1 MTNRKNL
8 PARQGKSRAEILDLM
23 KPVSARCDPQQEAQN
38 AALVAFE
45 LDAVSEKVSRF
56 GWRDMD
62 PRMKD
67 RLTDDWVDVLR
78 EYPIAEVR
86 RGISDCL
93 DLQSRCPTENE
104 VKAAVMRRRRMALER
119 TPAIPEPSEPLVQIT
134 DEERAERKRFSD
146 NVVKGAGYALN
157 VKKG

>member
-1 MTNRKNL
+1 M
-8 PARQGKSRAEILDLM
+8 SE
-23 KPVSARCDPQQEAQN
+23 RCDPQQEAQN

-78 EYPIAEVR
+78 AFPIAEVR
-86 RGISDCL
+86 RGIGDCL
-93 DLQSRCPTENE
+93 DARPRDCPTEQA
-104 VKAAVMRRRRMALER
+104 VKAAIMKRRGKAVDK
-119 TPAIPEPSEPLVQIT
+119 TPKPIPQKPPSE
-134 DEERAERKRFSD
+134 EETRDYKAESD
-146 NVVKGAGYALN
+146 RVMAVWKTGRSPD
-157 VKKG
+157 